1 MIETEAPDSNARE
14 KNYRS
19 EYLRWIASLDA
30 KDRQLA
36 KELGLDRPKIEST
49 CASWGTQEVFRD
61 SPSEVG
67 FDNGKSAD
75 EFVHPADLIDEA
87 EAGSTDI
94 DQSELAKLGA
104 YDGELVA
111 CIMRILFF
119 PGIGSKGVNLKASF
133 HRLLALAHC
142 LHVEGV
148 GDKSLEHIATRAG
161 CTRALLSNY
170 VVRIRDAA
178 ALDHRGGRSDEA
190 RRRLSAAHL
199 WLPGSRSK
207 HAKRGGIGM
216 KDERQTRTDS
226 ECVAQSS

>member
-75 EFVHPADLIDEA
+75 EFVHPGELIDEP

-94 DQSELAKLGA
+94 DESELAKLGA
-104 YDGELVA
+104 FDPELVA
-111 CIMRILFF
+111 NILRICFF
-119 PGIGSKGVNLKASF
+119 PSIGSKGVNLKASF
-133 HRLLALAHC
+133 HRLLALAHA
-142 LHVEGV
+142 LHVPGV
-148 GDKSLEHIATRAG
+148 GDKSLEHLANRVG
-161 CTRALLSNY
+161 CTRALLSSY
-170 VVRIRDAA
+170 VVRIRDHAK
-178 ALDHRGGRSDEA
+178 LDHRGGKSDQA
-190 RRRLSAAHL
+190 RQRLAAAHL
-199 WLPGSRSK
+199 WIPGSKTKHRKKARALPGIDIEK
-207 HAKRGGIGM
+207 I
-216 KDERQTRTDS
+216 TD
-226 ECVAQSS
+226 AAI